1 MTLFF
6 SPKSLYQYTGVIR
19 RYDMRRPN
27 IKLKGVLMEIGWR
40 QKTLSAKTA
49 LNESLISLI
58 ISGRVVPST
67 AEMEAIATALS
78 CDPAEL
84 FDGLLR

>member
-1 MTLFF
+1 
-6 SPKSLYQYTGVIR
+6 
-19 RYDMRRPN
+19 
-27 IKLKGVLMEIGWR
+27 MEIGWR